1 MAKLNQ
7 ICINGDCSETPNAFA
22 KVNVDGTV
30 LSADSNDDTLNVEAG
45 TNITLTPT
53 IASDTVEIS
62 APNVYNKT
70 EVDNL
75 ISGIEGLKYVKDV
88 DPNKG
93 VVANHVTG
101 NTASGSYAFAE
112 GNFTTASGDY
122 SHSEGNNT
130 HATGSGSHA
139 EGGSST
145 ASAQDAHAEGNNTR
159 ASGQSAHSEGNN
171 TDAFATCSHAEGYQT
186 AAGASGSLVGRAAHA
201 EGGSTTAS
209 SDYSHAEGYGTTV
222 SGFASH
228 GEGYNNSVTGI
239 NGAHGEG
246 YDVTASGTASHA
258 EGSTTTASGLHSHAE
273 GYSTTAYSQQSHA
286 EGLSTQAGVSGGAT
300 GQASHAEGANTVA
313 SADYSHT
320 EGFMSSASG
329 EASHAEGYWN
339 SATAQGAHAEGKS
352 TEATAIGAHS
362 EGGNTFANGVRSHAE
377 GQNTIANG
385 ENQHVQGKFNEPD
398 NNNVYAHIVGNG
410 TTNANRSNA
419 YALKWTGAS
428 TQKAA
433 VEIQDM
439 YIPQTTPA
447 PANGHYGVHNDVAF
461 RIVDS
466 SGNTVGYLTDFFTDS
481 RGRGVQLSVERTVE
495 GEVLNNDLTLG
506 IDDNGEATVEVTD
519 GDAWTGAIGAVKKS
533 GDTMTG
539 HLKLQSSNINE
550 NTTPSANQWGNSQ
563 YQLLSMNGTRT
574 AYWELGQ
581 LTDGKIGF
589 EIGALRVVN
598 GSNTYNTLNM
608 YVTPTGENV
617 VSVSSPVAWRSALGL
632 VWNTFVKVQ
641 EFTKTGV
648 ATAAGSTR
656 DYTFSVTLSGYTPIG
671 IVGTRITSGGTTTLV
686 STYLSGASVTVRVR
700 NNGTSSQTPDD
711 VRIQV
716 LFIINA

>member
-7 ICINGDCSETPNAFA
+7 ICINGDCSETPNAFS
-22 KVNVDGTV
+22 KVDVDGTV

-45 TNITLTPT
+45 TNITLTPN

-75 ISGIEGLKYVKDV
+75 ISGVGGLKYVKDV

-139 EGGSST
+139 EGSTTT
-145 ASAQDAHAEGNNTR
+145 ASGVYSHAEGDNTR
-159 ASGQSAHSEGNN
+159 ASGRDSHAEGNN
-171 TDAFATCSHAEGYQT
+171 TDAFAVYSHAEGYQT
-186 AAGASGSLVGRAAHA
+186 KAGTANSTGGTASHA

-209 SDYSHAEGYGTTV
+209 GDYSHAEGSNTY
-222 SGFASH
+222 A
-228 GEGYNNSVTGI
+228 TGI
-239 NGAHGEG
+239 
-246 YDVTASGTASHA
+246 
-258 EGSTTTASGLHSHAE
+258 
-273 GYSTTAYSQQSHA
+273 
-286 EGLSTQAGVSGGAT
+286 
-300 GQASHAEGANTVA
+300 
-313 SADYSHT
+313 
-320 EGFMSSASG
+320 
-329 EASHAEGYWN
+329 
-339 SATAQGAHAEGKS
+339 
-352 TEATAIGAHS
+352 
-362 EGGNTFANGVRSHAE
+362 RSHAE

-439 YIPQTTPA
+439 FIPQTTPA
-447 PANGHYGVHNDVAF
+447 PADGYYGVHNDVAY

-466 SGNTVGYLTDFFTDS
+466 SGNTVGYLTDFFTNS

-550 NTTPSANQWGNSQ
+550 NTTPSSNQWGNAH
-563 YQLLSMNGTRT
+563 YQLLSTNGTRA

-608 YVTPTGENV
+608 YVTPTGENFV
-617 VSVSSPVAWRSALGL
+617 AVSSPVAWRSALGL
-632 VWNTFVKVQ
+632 AWNTFVKVQ
-641 EFTKTGV
+641 EFTKAGV
-648 ATAAGSTR
+648 STSAGSTR

-671 IVGTRITSGGTTTLV
+671 IVGTRITSGGTTTLT
-686 STYLSGASVTVRVR
+686 STYLSGTSVTVRVR
-700 NNGTSSQTPDD
+700 NNGTSAQTPED